1 MVVWSLG
8 FNAFGALLLGFVGGR
23 AALLGL
29 PPVFCFLD
37 GPCIHAR
44 YCAQMQSADSKDLG
58 GRRRPFDAFAHG
70 RKSPACVTRV
80 RELTS
85 SSSGPPTT
93 SRSTSAQGTIAYGW
107 THSTR
112 ETPTASASHL
122 GLFTLVLRRRV
133 QYQSIHE
140 HFEYLLVVFLH

>member
-44 YCAQMQSADSKDLG
+44 CCTQMQSADSKDLG

-70 RKSPACVTRV
+70 RKSPGCVTRV
-80 RELTS
+80 RELAS
-85 SSSGPPTT
+85 LLPPD

-140 HFEYLLVVFLH
+140 HFEYLPVVFLH

>member
-44 YCAQMQSADSKDLG
+44 YGAQMQSADSKDLG

-70 RKSPACVTRV
+70 RKSPGCVTRV
-80 RELTS
+80 RALASLLPPDLPRPRHRRAHKARLHMAGLTS
-85 SSSGPPTT
+85 
-93 SRSTSAQGTIAYGW
+93 
-107 THSTR
+107 
-112 ETPTASASHL
+112 
-122 GLFTLVLRRRV
+122 TLLEKPRLRR
-133 QYQSIHE
+133 
-140 HFEYLLVVFLH
+140 LLTLGYSL